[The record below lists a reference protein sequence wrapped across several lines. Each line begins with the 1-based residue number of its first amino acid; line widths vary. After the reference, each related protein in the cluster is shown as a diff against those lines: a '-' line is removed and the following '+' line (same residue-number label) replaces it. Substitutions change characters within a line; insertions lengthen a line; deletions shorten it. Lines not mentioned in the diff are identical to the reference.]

1 MKQMCY
7 SREWGGGG
15 RKGPQEGNKNAPDR
29 GVGVQPG
36 ERRQDAATQ
45 QSYVPHFSLNVFCNC
60 RRVRSRSTDI
70 TSLPWLFST
79 GAPGL

>member
-15 RKGPQEGNKNAPDR
+15 RNVRQGETKTPRIGALGHNLGAPENA
-29 GVGVQPG
+29 
-36 ERRQDAATQ
+36 AAQ
-45 QSYVPHFSLNVFCNC
+45 QFYVPHFSLNVFCSC
-60 RRVRSRSTDI
+60 RRVRSRSTES

-79 GAPGL
+79 GAPDL